1 METRTIPCRVCG
13 KMFVPCNKPSDVI
26 GAFNYRSLACSPE
39 CGAEY
44 LRRVQA
50 ARQTSSEVQSPDATV
65 PTDKASEDKET
76 PKRTR
81 GKRHTANIV
90 EDAMNV
96 DKKIIEE
103 AMKTEG

>member
-1 METRTIPCRVCG
+1 MATRTIPCRVCG
-13 KMFVPCNKPSDVI
+13 KMFVPCNKPSNVI

-50 ARQTSSEVQSPDATV
+50 ARQTSSEAQSPDAIV
-65 PTDKASEDKET
+65 STDKASEDKAV

-81 GKRHTANIV
+81 GKRREANIV

-96 DKKIIEE
+96 DKKAVEE
-103 AMKTEG
+103 AMKTED